1 MQFVPVKPFDFL
13 RVSATLTEISAST
26 ALSCHEVIATEMNTS
41 KQMGMSKEMSMPKEI
56 SMSSHGG
63 ATLLTL
69 SNYPLQVRLRTRNVS
84 RGVLYRS
91 QDACDAVEC
100 DVHR

>member
-1 MQFVPVKPFDFL
+1 
-13 RVSATLTEISAST
+13 
-26 ALSCHEVIATEMNTS
+26 
-41 KQMGMSKEMSMPKEI
+41 
-56 SMSSHGG
+56 MSSGRLGVVISTPTIGATAVRGHGG

-91 QDACDAVEC
+91 QDACDSVEC